1 MLDDLRWSSCNNDR
15 NKVHNKCNILA
26 AATKSL
32 QSCPTLCNPIDGAAH
47 QAPLSLGFSRQGCWN
62 GWPFPS
68 PMHACMLSRFS
79 RVRLHATLWT
89 AAHQAPLSTEFSL
102 QEYWSGLP
110 FPSPIIHLNHPQS
123 TITTTPAPVSGKKK
137 VISQNQSLGPKR
149 LGATAL
155 IDFWQ
160 AWPLVYSPP
169 LPFAL
174 PPCPATLQFWFK
186 QVRSNQP
193 PTLSVAFPGGFTVL
207 PGSSLPASCWPFPPT
222 SGVSHPFLKKCC
234 F

>member
-1 MLDDLRWSSCNNDR
+1 MRPYGQQPTRLLCPR
-15 NKVHNKCNILA
+15 NF
-26 AATKSL
+26 
-32 QSCPTLCNPIDGAAH
+32 LCKNTGVGCHFLPPSYTWITPKA
-47 QAPLSLGFSRQGCWN
+47 QLPPPL
-62 GWPFPS
+62 
-68 PMHACMLSRFS
+68 
-79 RVRLHATLWT
+79 
-89 AAHQAPLSTEFSL
+89 
-102 QEYWSGLP
+102 
-110 FPSPIIHLNHPQS
+110 PQS
-123 TITTTPAPVSGKKK
+123 VEKKK

-207 PGSSLPASCWPFPPT
+207 PGSSLPASSWPFPPT